1 MWSRRT
7 GRGTTFKIYLPA
19 TEKMIEKAG
28 KDSDFIL
35 KGTETILIVDDEDL
49 VLEVGQK
56 FLKFMGYQVLTARDG
71 EEALEVYRTHQG
83 KIDLVILDLVMPKME
98 GGEVFD
104 RLKQISPDV
113 KILISSGYS
122 IDGEASKLL
131 ERGAHGFIQKPFDMK
146 QVSQLIRTI
155 LNNS

>member
-1 MWSRRT
+1 
-7 GRGTTFKIYLPA
+7 
-19 TEKMIEKAG
+19 MIEKAG
-28 KDSDFIL
+28 KDSDSIL

-71 EEALEVYRTHQG
+71 EEALEAYPEPIRER
-83 KIDLVILDLVMPKME
+83 INLVILDLVMPKME

-113 KILISSGYS
+113 KILRSSGYG
-122 IDGEASKLL
+122 INGEAVQDSGT
-131 ERGAHGFIQKPFDMK
+131 RGPMALFRNLSI
-146 QVSQLIRTI
+146 
-155 LNNS
+155 